1 MIRQQCESFGR
12 SVFWNRQID
21 RENVGLYGGKKV
33 SHFIFRFCW
42 SRKDNSTTERWTDL
56 LFKYCL
62 HLTQSTLFISRKRQT
77 CRKFAFFGL
86 IKGLRLLKTC
96 FVCDSSSHFGGKCDD
111 FFHANAL
118 CVCVWW
124 RSACAYQFH
133 SFIRPSSVHS
143 GSERWDDCGRTFP
156 DELCV
161 SSFLNGFINYAWTA

>member
-62 HLTQSTLFISRKRQT
+62 QVTQSPLFISRKRQT
-77 CRKFAFFGL
+77 CRKIAFFGFM
-86 IKGLRLLKTC
+86 KGPRLLKTC
-96 FVCDSSSHFGGKCDD
+96 FVCDSSSYFGGKCHDS
-111 FFHANAL
+111 FHPNAL
-118 CVCVWW
+118 CVCVVKISLRLPISLFYLAKFSPQWLREMRRLWTNVPW
-124 RSACAYQFH
+124 RVV
-133 SFIRPSSVHS
+133 R
-143 GSERWDDCGRTFP
+143 
-156 DELCV
+156 ELV
-161 SSFLNGFINYAWTA
+161 S

>member
-1 MIRQQCESFGR
+1 MEVSADLTFEIDKLTERML
-12 SVFWNRQID
+12 VFMG
-21 RENVGLYGGKKV
+21 EKKV

-62 HLTQSTLFISRKRQT
+62 HLTQSPLFISRKRQT
-77 CRKFAFFGL
+77 CRKIAFFGL
-86 IKGLRLLKTC
+86 IKGPRLLKTC
-96 FVCDSSSHFGGKCDD
+96 FVCNSSSHASILVESSTIPFMPML
-111 FFHANAL
+111 F
-118 CVCVWW
+118 VCVWW

-161 SSFLNGFINYAWTA
+161 SSFLNGFINSAWTA